1 MERQGSKMLKV
12 TSILLIVFG
21 ALGLLTDLMIIVALS
36 DEGLWDMA
44 GRYGYGM
51 GTLNVAFICLV
62 LSTIFMLIAGIVGVN
77 SWYKKEKAGAC
88 TMLGLIIIGLI
99 VLGVILEIIFFSK
112 LASAYGRRNPFEGL
126 NVVLALGGAI
136 SLVVPILYLVGA
148 SKLKNMQF
156 APVNY
161 NGYYNGYNQ
170 GYAGQNYGQGYTN
183 QGYGQ
188 QNYGQGYTQQ
198 GYTQQ
203 GYGQQNYG
211 QGYTQQQGYANQGYT
226 QQGYGQQGS
235 TNPNYTNQGY
245 AGQGYTNQGYVNP
258 AYTGQDGSAQ
268 TPNNNEDQ

>member
-36 DEGLWDMA
+36 GEGLWDMA

-112 LASAYGRRNPFEGL
+112 LASAYGKRNPFEGL
-126 NVVLALGGAI
+126 NVVLALGGVI

-148 SKLKNMQF
+148 GKLKNMQF

-170 GYAGQNYGQGYTN
+170 GYAGQNYGQGYT
-183 QGYGQ
+183 
-188 QNYGQGYTQQ
+188 
-198 GYTQQ
+198 QQ
-203 GYGQQNYG
+203 GYGQQGYG
-211 QGYTQQQGYANQGYT
+211 

-245 AGQGYTNQGYVNP
+245 TQQGYANQGYANP